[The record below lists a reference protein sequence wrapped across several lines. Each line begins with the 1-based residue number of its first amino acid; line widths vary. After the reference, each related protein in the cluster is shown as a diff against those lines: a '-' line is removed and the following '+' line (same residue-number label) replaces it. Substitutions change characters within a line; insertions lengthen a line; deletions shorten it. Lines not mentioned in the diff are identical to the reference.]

1 MCEGRKHKECVAMR
15 LKPQQTRY
23 VATKIGID
31 LANAPFITLPK
42 GREAVVEACKKV
54 IDENLAKEQA
64 LDEKVKKIIEEN
76 YDEIEF
82 QHADE
87 RQLFFMIKKK
97 MAPEHGVIMNYDDR
111 YNDLAHLIL
120 DELYENYLAEYDVNE
135 NQVKNVIFKAFKAFA
150 DAYEAID
157 DIVYEKIRSMQKEV
171 IVGSQEY
178 ELLYERLYQEELA
191 KRGML

>member
-1 MCEGRKHKECVAMR
+1 MR
-15 LKPQQTRY
+15 LKPKQTGY
-23 VATKIGID
+23 VASKIGID

-42 GREAVVEACKKV
+42 GREAVAEACKKI
-54 IDENLAKEQA
+54 IDINLEVENA
-64 LDEKVKKIIEEN
+64 LDEKVKKILDEN

-97 MAPEHGVIMNYDDR
+97 MAAEAGVIMNYDDR
-111 YNDLAHLIL
+111 YNNLAHLIL
-120 DELYENYLAEYDVNE
+120 DELYENYLAEYEVNE

-150 DAYEAID
+150 DSYDEID
-157 DIVYEKIRSMQKEV
+157 DIVYEKIRNMEKE
-171 IVGSQEY
+171 IAVGSPDY
-178 ELLYERLYQEELA
+178 ELLYEKFYQEELS

>member
-1 MCEGRKHKECVAMR
+1 MR
-15 LKPQQTRY
+15 LKPQQTGY

-31 LANAPFITLPK
+31 LANASFITMPK
-42 GREAVVEACKKV
+42 GREVVVKACKMV
-54 IDENLAKEQA
+54 IDANLAQEHA
-64 LDEKVKKIIEEN
+64 LDEKVKKILDEN

-97 MAPEHGVIMNYDDR
+97 LAPEAGVIMNYDDR

-120 DELYENYLAEYDVNE
+120 DELYENYLIEYDINE
-135 NQVKNVIFKAFKAFA
+135 NQVKNVIFKAFKAFS
-150 DAYEAID
+150 DAYDEID
-157 DIVYEKIRSMQKEV
+157 DIVYAKIRGMKKEV
-171 IVGSQEY
+171 IIGSQDY
-178 ELLYERLYQEELA
+178 ELLYERFYQEELS

>member
-1 MCEGRKHKECVAMR
+1 MR
-15 LKPQQTRY
+15 LKPQQTGY

-31 LANAPFITLPK
+31 LANASFISMPK
-42 GREAVVEACKKV
+42 GREVVVKACKMV
-54 IDENLAKEQA
+54 IDANLAKEHA
-64 LDEKVKKIIEEN
+64 LDEKVKKILDEN

-97 MAPEHGVIMNYDDR
+97 MAPEAGVIMNYDDR

-120 DELYENYLAEYDVNE
+120 DELYENYLIEYDINE

-150 DAYEAID
+150 DAYDAID
-157 DIVYEKIRSMQKEV
+157 DIVYTKIKGMKKEV
-171 IVGSQEY
+171 IPGSQDY
-178 ELLYERLYQEELA
+178 ELLYERFYQEELS

>member
-1 MCEGRKHKECVAMR
+1 LR

-23 VATKIGID
+23 VASKIGID
-31 LANAPFITLPK
+31 LANASFITLPK
-42 GREAVVEACKKV
+42 GKDAVVEAAKRI
-54 IDENLAKEQA
+54 IDENLAQEHA
-64 LDEKVKKIIEEN
+64 LDEKVKKILDEN

-97 MAPEHGVIMNYDDR
+97 MAAEHGVIMNYDDR

-120 DELYENYLAEYDVNE
+120 DELYENYLAEYTINE
-135 NQVKNVIFKAFKAFA
+135 NQVKNIIFKSFKAFA
-150 DAYEAID
+150 DAYDKID
-157 DIVYEKIRSMQKEV
+157 DIVYSKIKNMTKEV
-171 IVGSQEY
+171 IPGTQDY
-178 ELLYERLYQEELA
+178 ELLYEKYYEEELA

>member
-1 MCEGRKHKECVAMR
+1 MR
-15 LKPQQTRY
+15 LKPQQTGY

-31 LANAPFITLPK
+31 LANAPFIRMPK
-42 GREAVVEACKKV
+42 GRDAVVEAVKKI
-54 IDENLAKEQA
+54 IDENLKKERA
-64 LDEKVKKIIEEN
+64 LDEKVKKIIDEN

-87 RQLFFMIKKK
+87 RQLFFMIKKRL
-97 MAPEHGVIMNYDDR
+97 APEYGVIMNYDDR
-111 YNDLAHLIL
+111 YNDLAHTIL
-120 DELYENYLAEYDVNE
+120 DELYENYLIEYDVNE

-150 DAYEAID
+150 DAYDEID
-157 DIVYEKIRSMQKEV
+157 DIVYEKIKNMEREV
-171 IVGSQEY
+171 VPGSQDY

>member
-1 MCEGRKHKECVAMR
+1 MR
-15 LKPQQTRY
+15 LKPQQTGY

-42 GREAVVEACKKV
+42 GRDAAVEAMKPI
-54 IDENLAKEQA
+54 IDENLKQEHA
-64 LDEKVKKIIEEN
+64 LDEKVKDIIDEN

-87 RQLFFMIKKK
+87 RQLFFMIKKR
-97 MAPEHGVIMNYDDR
+97 MAPEYGVIMNYDDR

-120 DELYENYLAEYDVNE
+120 DELYENYLVEYDVNE
-135 NQVKNVIFKAFKAFA
+135 NQVKNVIFKAFKSFA
-150 DAYEAID
+150 NAYDKID
-157 DIVYEKIRSMQKEV
+157 DIVYEKIKNMEREV
-171 IVGSQEY
+171 IPGTQDY
-178 ELLYERLYQEELA
+178 ELLYERLYEEELS

>member
-1 MCEGRKHKECVAMR
+1 MR
-15 LKPQQTRY
+15 LKPQQTGY

-42 GREAVVEACKKV
+42 GRDAAVEAMKPI
-54 IDENLAKEQA
+54 IDENLKQEHA
-64 LDEKVKKIIEEN
+64 LDEKVKDIIDEN

-87 RQLFFMIKKK
+87 RQLFFMIKKR

-111 YNDLAHLIL
+111 YNDLAHSIL
-120 DELYENYLAEYDVNE
+120 DELYENYLIEYDVNE
-135 NQVKNVIFKAFKAFA
+135 NQIKNVIFKAFKSFA
-150 DAYEAID
+150 NAYEKID
-157 DIVYEKIRSMQKEV
+157 DIVYEKIKNMEREV
-171 IVGSQEY
+171 IPGTQDY
-178 ELLYERLYQEELA
+178 ELLYERLYEEELS